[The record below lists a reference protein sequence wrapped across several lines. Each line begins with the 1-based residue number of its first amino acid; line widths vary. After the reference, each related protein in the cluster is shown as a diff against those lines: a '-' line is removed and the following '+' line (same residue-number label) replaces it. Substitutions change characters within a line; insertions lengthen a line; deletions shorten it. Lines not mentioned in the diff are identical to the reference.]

1 MIFLTC
7 HAVISPG
14 LGSTIS
20 GSLPLILKMCARLWV
35 GQASTLVE
43 PNYLSLAFLSSCGRL
58 PSHVSRTSFS
68 S

>member
-43 PNYLSLAFLSSCGRL
+43 PNYLSLAFLSS
-58 PSHVSRTSFS
+58 S
-68 S
+68 